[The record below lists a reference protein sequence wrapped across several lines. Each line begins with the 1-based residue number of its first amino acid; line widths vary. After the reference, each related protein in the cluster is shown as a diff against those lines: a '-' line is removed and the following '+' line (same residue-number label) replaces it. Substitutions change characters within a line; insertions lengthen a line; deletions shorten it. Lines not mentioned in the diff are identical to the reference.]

1 MTAQLIHDLPWNEY
15 AALGFLGSSALS
27 DWPEMSHEAWSA
39 KYLEKAYEGG
49 GTPAMVAGSALDVL
63 ANPREAHTFPRRFA
77 VAPEGLDGR
86 TKEGKVWKAENTGR
100 DILTADAKAEIDA
113 TLPRVREAIEAMR
126 PDGEVVHYQT
136 TIRGAIAG
144 MPVQTR
150 PDIQIG
156 NHFPD
161 LKYLNP
167 MAFSSFDR
175 HFWGSRYMFQAGL
188 FFGLAREAGIE
199 LPRVSFL
206 LAESGTLTPRIE
218 VVEIDESALM
228 ACWTKVVERVE
239 EIRDAIASPLGLVD
253 CVKFRRIDLPVW
265 AQKAIEG

>member
-1 MTAQLIHDLPWNEY
+1 MTAQLIPSLPWLEY
-15 AALGFLGSSALS
+15 AVPGFLGSSALA

-49 GTPAMVAGSALDVL
+49 GTPAMVAGSALDAL
-63 ANPREAHTFPRRFA
+63 LTDPTSFAGRFS

-86 TKEGKVWKAENTGR
+86 TKEGKAWKAENAGR

-126 PDGEVVHYQT
+126 PEGETVHYQT

-144 MPVQTR
+144 MQVQTR

-199 LPRVSFL
+199 SPRVSFL
-206 LAESGTLTPRIE
+206 LAESGTLMPRIE

-228 ACWTKVVERVE
+228 ACWTKSVERVE

>member
-1 MTAQLIHDLPWNEY
+1 MTAQLIHDLPWNGY
-15 AALGFLGSSALS
+15 AVPGFLGSSALA
-27 DWPEMSHEAWSA
+27 DWPEMSHEAWGA

-49 GTPAMVAGSALDVL
+49 GTPAMVAGSALDAL
-63 ANPREAHTFPRRFA
+63 LTDPASFPSRFA
-77 VAPEGLDGR
+77 VAPEGLNGR
-86 TKEGKVWKAENTGR
+86 MKEGMAWKAENAGR

-113 TLPRVREAIEAMR
+113 TLPRVREAVEAMR
-126 PDGEVVHYQT
+126 PEGETVHYQT
-136 TIRGAIAG
+136 TIRGAVAG
-144 MPVQTR
+144 MQVQTR

-167 MAFSSFDR
+167 RAFSSFDR

-199 LPRVSFL
+199 SPRVSFL

-239 EIRDAIASPLGLVD
+239 EIARDIASPLGLVD

-265 AQKAIEG
+265 AQKAIEV